1 VFNNRKRVNFL
12 VVLHLREIK
21 KKMTLMKILNKTSNR
36 IALRKNQAVTLNMT
50 QKMISRR
57 SIQRA
62 KTQVSH
68 LHLREE
74 KFVKIKRKLL

>member
-21 KKMTLMKILNKTSNR
+21 KKMTLMKIQNKTSNR
-36 IALRKNQAVTLNMT
+36 IALKKNQAVTLNMT
-50 QKMISRR
+50 QKMISHR

-68 LHLREE
+68 LQLREE
-74 KFVKIKRKLL
+74 KIVKTKRKLH